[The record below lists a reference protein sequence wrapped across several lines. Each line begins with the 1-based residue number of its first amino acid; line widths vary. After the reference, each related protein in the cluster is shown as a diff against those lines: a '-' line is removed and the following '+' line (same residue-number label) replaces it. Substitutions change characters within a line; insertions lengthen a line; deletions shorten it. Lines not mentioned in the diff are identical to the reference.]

1 MKKFILIILL
11 FLTSCQFYVTEIKD
25 VTLSGKYVVSK
36 LEITN
41 VDQNQT
47 RDEIYLAGDTYVN
60 KNLPHPFNSIQINH
74 FYVHFDYATVRMK
87 LNGVTPSG
95 EDIWFYGTDPNYIF
109 YKNFGR
115 TPFHSGYI
123 QYHYTT
129 KEGSHVSVTFL
140 IEDDGLETLQLK
152 SSGAWFA
159 GKLGEKQVMTISLT
173 RVGP

>member
-1 MKKFILIILL
+1 MKKFTLIILL

-47 RDEIYLAGDTYVN
+47 RDEIYLVGDTYVN

-74 FYVHFDYATVRMK
+74 FYIHFDYATVRMK

>member
-1 MKKFILIILL
+1 MKKTILL
-11 FLTSCQFYVTEIKD
+11 ILLLFTSCQLYVTEIKD

-36 LEITN
+36 MEITI

-47 RDEIYLAGDTYVN
+47 KDSLYLVGSTYRN
-60 KNLPHPFNSIQINH
+60 SKLPDPFNVISINN
-74 FYVHFDYATVRMK
+74 FYIHFDYSTVRMK
-87 LNGVTPSG
+87 LLGVYPSG
-95 EDIWFYGTDPNYIF
+95 QDRWFYGSNPNYIF
-109 YKNFGR
+109 YKNFGG
-115 TPFHSGYI
+115 TPFHAGYI

-152 SSGAWFA
+152 SSGAWFS